1 MTPLPDLKAFVEMV
15 RTDAASDDPLEQ
27 LGQAAQSVSEMEQ
40 LSDNLLD
47 HFVEACRANGR
58 TWTEI
63 SSALGVSRQAAH
75 KRFSAAMPGSVRL
88 PGAAT
93 FERFTERARAVLRD
107 ATQQAREFGQPFV
120 GTEHLLLALFEP
132 AEAVAAQLLQEIG
145 LSADA
150 VREQLRREPEAEA
163 GAGPRDGAKRAG
175 DEVGYSPLAIRA
187 LRHAAEEALKLG
199 HNYVGTEHLLLGLF
213 DDPDA
218 LGARILTS
226 MGGDYEDVMERLSEK
241 FTAMKR
247 AREQGQ

>member
-15 RTDAASDDPLEQ
+15 RADAASDDPLEQ

-120 GTEHLLLALFEP
+120 GT
-132 AEAVAAQLLQEIG
+132 
-145 LSADA
+145 
-150 VREQLRREPEAEA
+150 
-163 GAGPRDGAKRAG
+163 
-175 DEVGYSPLAIRA
+175 
-187 LRHAAEEALKLG
+187 
-199 HNYVGTEHLLLGLF
+199 
-213 DDPDA
+213 
-218 LGARILTS
+218 
-226 MGGDYEDVMERLSEK
+226 
-241 FTAMKR
+241 
-247 AREQGQ
+247 

>member
-1 MTPLPDLKAFVEMV
+1 MTPLPDLKSLVDIV
-15 RTDAASDDPLEQ
+15 RADATSDDPLEQ
-27 LGQAAQSVSEMEQ
+27 LAQAARSVSEMEQ

-75 KRFSAAMPGSVRL
+75 KRFSAATQGYVRL
-88 PGAAT
+88 PGTAT

-107 ATQQAREFGQPFV
+107 ATQQARDFGQPFV

-132 AEAVAAQLLQEIG
+132 AEALAAQLLREIG

-150 VREQLRREPEAEA
+150 VRDQLRADPAA
-163 GAGPRDGAKRAG
+163 GAESQEGGKPVG
-175 DEVGYSPLAIRA
+175 DQVGYSPPAVRA
-187 LRHAAEEALKLG
+187 LRYAAEEALKLG

-226 MGGDYEDVMERLSEK
+226 LGGDYEDIRERLAEK
-241 FTAMKR
+241 FASIKR
-247 AREQGQ
+247 AREQGL